1 MAIGSSGIGSSQ
13 LISARLWKN
22 LLFGGFSAPLLGA
35 GLISIGSFNPAQ
47 AQPKGAIPASEQ
59 LDSNSASEAN
69 SAREAKVLISE
80 VAVVGL
86 EDHPDK
92 ERLERAVYDSLT
104 VRPGISTSR
113 SALKTDLAAIYATGW
128 FSDVRIQPTDGPLGV
143 RLVVNVTPN
152 PVLKEVVLNNPKA
165 LLPKERINDV
175 FASDYGRTLNLK
187 SLDRR
192 MVELQKWY
200 AEQGYSLARISGPTR
215 VSPEGVVELS
225 VREGTVEASEV
236 QFLNANG
243 DATDEKGKPIKGK
256 SKPWVVS
263 REISLRPGKLFNRR
277 QLEGDIKRLYA
288 TGLFSDVKVT
298 LKPNPSK
305 PGEVSIVLGVTE
317 QSTGSLSGGV
327 GFSQNQGLFG
337 QIQLQENNLWGNAW
351 NLGLNFTY
359 GQYGALADLSFEI
372 PWLKDDPNRSSLRL
386 KGFLSREI
394 PQAFQSQ
401 NNGAIRTIS
410 GFYEPPA
417 TSVNLAQAIY
427 LNRAFGR
434 PDNLVLNVE
443 DIGFDSTAAAAF
455 GYFNGYNFYEA
466 EGDLVRVQ
474 RTGANLQYVR
484 PLRGGD
490 PYRRNL
496 WTMIF
501 GLSGQEVTTMNGFST
516 QRKYGAAPFTNNGD
530 IYADTD
536 EIICL
541 GFNCASKNQL
551 VGGRFAVSYNTLN
564 DNKNPRSG
572 TFFTASTE
580 QYLSV
585 GENSPT
591 FNRQRAS
598 ATHFIPVNY
607 LKLYKGCRPKK
618 GEPEDC
624 SQSIAF
630 QLSAGNVTG
639 SLPPYEAF
647 CLGGSNSVR
656 GYYDCDLGVGR
667 SYIEGT
673 IEYRF
678 PIFKII
684 SGEFFIDAGST
695 LGSQNQ
701 VPGNPGG
708 LLLKTGQ
715 GFSIGTG
722 VIVTTPVG
730 PLRLE
735 VASQDLTGNWRFN
748 VGVGF
753 KF

>member
-1 MAIGSSGIGSSQ
+1 MGIGSSQ
-13 LISARLWKN
+13 LFPPS
-22 LLFGGFSAPLLGA
+22 LFKTFFSSGFSAHWLLCALVLGA
-35 GLISIGSFNPAQ
+35 GAPVQ
-47 AQPKGAIPASEQ
+47 AQPKGGLPASDQ
-59 LDSNSASEAN
+59 IDSSSPAAI
-69 SAREAKVLISE
+69 EAKVLISE
-80 VAVVGL
+80 VSVVGL

-92 ERLERAVYDSLT
+92 ERLERAVYDSVT
-104 VRPGISTSR
+104 VRPGTSTSR
-113 SALKTDLAAIYATGW
+113 SSLKTDIAAVYATGW
-128 FSDVRIQPTDGPLGV
+128 FSDVRIQPQDGPLGV
-143 RLVVNVTPN
+143 KLIVNVTPN
-152 PVLKEVVLNNPKA
+152 PVLKEVVLTNPKA
-165 LLPKERINDV
+165 LLPKALINEV

-187 SLDRR
+187 GLDRR

-200 AEQGYSLARISGPTR
+200 SEQGYSLARISGPSR
-215 VSPEGVVELS
+215 VSPEGVVELA
-225 VREGTVEASEV
+225 VREGTVEAIEV

-327 GFSQNQGLFG
+327 GYSQNQGLFG

-351 NLGLNFTY
+351 NMGLNFTY
-359 GQYGALADLSFEI
+359 GQYGALADLNFEI
-372 PWLKDDPNRSSLRL
+372 PWLKDDPNRSSLRI

-394 PQAFQSQ
+394 PQVFQSQ
-401 NNGAIRTIS
+401 NDGAIRTIS
-410 GFYEPPA
+410 SFYQPPA
-417 TSVNLAQAIY
+417 NSVNLAQAIY
-427 LNRAFGR
+427 YNRLLKR
-434 PDNLVLNVE
+434 PDNVVLNVE
-443 DIGFDSTAAAAF
+443 DIGFDSTAAAGFA
-455 GYFNGYNFYEA
+455 GLTGYNLYEA

-474 RTGANLQYVR
+474 RTGANIQYVR

-490 PYRRNL
+490 PYKRNI
-496 WTMIF
+496 WTMVF
-501 GLSGQEVTTMNGFST
+501 GLSGQEVTAMNGFST
-516 QRKYGAAPFTNNGD
+516 QRKYGAAPFSNNGD
-530 IYADTD
+530 NFADTD

-541 GFNCASKNQL
+541 AYNCSSKNQL
-551 VGGRFAVSYNTLN
+551 VGGRFALSYNTLN

-572 TFFTASTE
+572 TFFNASSE

-591 FNRQRAS
+591 FNRQRVS
-598 ATHFIPVNY
+598 ATHFIPVNF

-630 QLSAGNVTG
+630 QLSGGNVTG
-639 SLPPYEAF
+639 SLPPYESF

>member
-1 MAIGSSGIGSSQ
+1 MLMGGVSVPVLLWLFSSV
-13 LISARLWKN
+13 
-22 LLFGGFSAPLLGA
+22 APVK
-35 GLISIGSFNPAQ
+35 
-47 AQPKGAIPASEQ
+47 AQPQGPAPASEQ
-59 LDSNSASEAN
+59 VDGSSAATN
-69 SAREAKVLISE
+69 EAKVLISE

-104 VRPGISTSR
+104 VRPGSNTSR

-128 FSDVRIQPTDGPLGV
+128 FSDVRIQPQDGPLGV

-152 PVLKEVVLNNPKA
+152 PVLKEVILNNPKA
-165 LLPKERINDV
+165 LLPQARINDV

-215 VSPEGVVELS
+215 ISPEGVVELS
-225 VREGTVEASEV
+225 VREGIVEAIEV

-243 DATDEKGKPIKGK
+243 DATDEKGRPIKGK

-277 QLEGDIKRLYA
+277 QLEGDIKRLYG

-298 LKPNPSK
+298 LKPNPTK

-317 QSTGSLSGGV
+317 QSTGSLSGGI
-327 GFSQNQGLFG
+327 GYSQNQGLFG

-359 GQYGALADLSFEI
+359 GQYGALADLNFEI
-372 PWLKDDPNRSSLRL
+372 PWLKGDPNRSSLRL

-394 PQAFQSQ
+394 PQVFQSQ

-434 PDNLVLNVE
+434 PDNFVFNVE
-443 DIGFDSTAAAAF
+443 DIGFDNTAAAVF
-455 GYFNGYNFYEA
+455 GGYGGYYLYGA

-474 RTGANLQYVR
+474 RSGANLQYVR

-490 PYRRNL
+490 PYKRNL

-530 IYADTD
+530 IFAATD

-598 ATHFIPVNY
+598 ATHFIPVNF

-624 SQSIAF
+624 SQSIAL
-630 QLSAGNVTG
+630 QLTGGNVTG

-656 GYYDCDLGVGR
+656 GFYDCDLGVGR
-667 SYIEGT
+667 SYVEGT

-695 LGSQNQ
+695 LGSQSQ

-708 LLLKTGQ
+708 LLLKAGQ
-715 GFSIGTG
+715 GFSVGTG

-735 VASQDLTGNWRFN
+735 VASQDLSGNWRFN